1 VPHRA
6 GAAAIGVGLIASAV
20 TVPAVGMANAFG
32 ADSAE
37 AEAVAFAQLQLIS
50 ASPTSVT
57 RADSGVVVSRSR
69 SRESIEDIDEPE
81 AAVVAPSAVIPTEAP
96 AAPSPA
102 PAPAPAAPAAPAPP
116 KTVSTSAF
124 DAAAARIG
132 LRGYARVVYSAV
144 RSTFGITNI
153 GGYRAGDPRDHGTG
167 HAVDVMITNRA
178 TGDAVA
184 AYVIAHASEFH
195 VKYIIWRQRIW
206 FPGGSWKAMA
216 DRGGVTAN
224 HYDHVHISVTS

>member
-1 VPHRA
+1 
-6 GAAAIGVGLIASAV
+6 
-20 TVPAVGMANAFG
+20 M
-32 ADSAE
+32 
-37 AEAVAFAQLQLIS
+37 AFAQLQLIS

-96 AAPSPA
+96 AAHRVPRTHPRH
-102 PAPAPAAPAAPAPP
+102 PAAPAPP

-132 LRGYARVVYSAV
+132 LRGYAQVVYSAGAFHV
-144 RSTFGITNI
+144 RDHQH
-153 GGYRAGDPRDHGTG
+153 RRVPRRRPRDHGTG

-216 DRGGVTAN
+216 DRGEVTAN